1 MVARQVA
8 GVLDEV
14 DQRIVAEL
22 RRDGRL
28 SMRAL
33 AERLHISRANAY
45 ARVER
50 LESTGVIRGYHAD
63 VDPVLSGLGTTAYVT
78 VTLQQAEWR
87 SVRDRLQTLQGVEHI
102 GLVGGDFDVILLVRA
117 RDNADLRRIVLDR
130 IQGMPGVLNTRT
142 LLVFEE
148 PEVRPQDPLDGP

>member
-1 MVARQVA
+1 MARQVA
-8 GVLDEV
+8 GALDDV

-45 ARVER
+45 ARVAR
-50 LESTGVIRGYHAD
+50 LESDGVIRGYHAD
-63 VDPVLSGLGTTAYVT
+63 IDPVLAGLGTSAYVT

-87 SVRDRLQTLQGVEHI
+87 GVRDQLQRLEGVEHI

-130 IQGMPGVLNTRT
+130 IQGMEGVLNTRT

-148 PEVRPQDPLDGP
+148 PEVRPQQA

>member
-8 GVLDEV
+8 GSLDDV
-14 DQRIVAEL
+14 DQRIVEEL

-28 SMRAL
+28 SMRSL

-50 LESTGVIRGYHAD
+50 LQSSGVIRGYHAD
-63 VDPVLSGLGTTAYVT
+63 VDPVLAGLATTAYVT

-87 SVRDRLQTLQGVEHI
+87 SVRDELQALPGVEHI
-102 GLVGGDFDVILLVRA
+102 GLVGGDFDVVLLVRA

-148 PEVRPQDPLDGP
+148 PPVRPLDVPDL

>member
-1 MVARQVA
+1 VA
-8 GVLDEV
+8 GGLDEV
-14 DQRIVAEL
+14 DQRIADEL
-22 RRDGRL
+22 RADGRL

-50 LESTGVIRGYHAD
+50 LESSGVIRGYNAD
-63 VDPVLSGLGTTAYVT
+63 VDPVLTGLATAAYVT
-78 VTLQQAEWR
+78 VTLHQAEWR
-87 SVRDRLQTLQGVEHI
+87 SVREELQALKGVEHI

-117 RDNADLRRIVLDR
+117 RDNADLRRIVLDQ
-130 IQGMPGVLNTRT
+130 IQGMAGVLNTRT

-148 PEVRPQDPLDGP
+148 PAVRRRVPSAP